1 MLVKQNHCQP
11 QSIISAAPHNRFL
24 SPDWKIQESI
34 ERQFAQAR
42 KAWVRYQ
49 STRQRDAIYGYLS
62 VVFEIVQRWKMFGNV
77 KAYSVHA
84 LTDANRRGKTR
95 SRDPYSITI
104 FCTSD
109 SRIVD
114 AKTRSKWSKALQF
127 AARTKPAGQPVGT
140 FMKSQGGINECSMS

>member
-1 MLVKQNHCQP
+1 MLVKQKHCPIQP
-11 QSIISAAPHNRFL
+11 QLTISPAPHNRL
-24 SPDWKIQESI
+24 PEWNIQRSI

-42 KAWVRYQ
+42 KAWARYQ

-84 LTDANRRGKTR
+84 HTDANRRGKTR

-114 AKTRSKWSKALQF
+114 AKTRSEWSKALQF
-127 AARTKPAGQPVGT
+127 AARTKPAGQPVWT